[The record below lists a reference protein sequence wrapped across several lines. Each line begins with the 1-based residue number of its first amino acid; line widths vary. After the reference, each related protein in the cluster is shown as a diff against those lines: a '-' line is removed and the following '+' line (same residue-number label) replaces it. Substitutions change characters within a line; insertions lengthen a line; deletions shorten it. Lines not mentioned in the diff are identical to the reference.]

1 MKRLIAG
8 AAAGVALFFILP
20 AAVAASGHDH
30 HGAAAAP
37 AGAAALSEGV
47 VKRIDKAAGL
57 LTLAHGPIANLQMP
71 AMTMPFRVAD
81 PAWLGRF
88 KAGDKVR
95 FRVEEKDG
103 GLVIVRIEVAK

>member
-1 MKRLIAG
+1 MKRLIA
-8 AAAGVALFFILP
+8 
-20 AAVAASGHDH
+20 AVAAGGALFCLLPSAVAAGHD
-30 HGAAAAP
+30 HGAAASADT
-37 AGAAALSEGV
+37 ALADGT

-57 LTLAHGPIANLQMP
+57 VTLAHGPIANLQMP
-71 AMTMPFRVAD
+71 GMTMPFRVAD